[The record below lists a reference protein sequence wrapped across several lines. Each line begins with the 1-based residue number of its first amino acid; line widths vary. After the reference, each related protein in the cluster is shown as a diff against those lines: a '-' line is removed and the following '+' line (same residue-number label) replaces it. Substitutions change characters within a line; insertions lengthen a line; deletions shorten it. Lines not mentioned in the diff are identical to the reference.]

1 MDCQYASSAVS
12 FGAASSG
19 RIMADRVGEGGFG
32 MRLCCTMKALTITY
46 RLRRIWGTGEAITS
60 LRFGG
65 GGYPQPAIT
74 PSAGLPPAIR
84 GGLSGSR
91 PRLQAVL
98 CERAAEVPHGAA
110 DLEIGSASCRERVC
124 QSV

>member
-74 PSAGLPPAIR
+74 PSAGQIGRAHVE
-84 GGLSGSR
+84 
-91 PRLQAVL
+91 LQSLMRISYAVFCL
-98 CERAAEVPHGAA
+98 KKKKK
-110 DLEIGSASCRERVC
+110 
-124 QSV
+124 QQ